1 VPKRDDRP
9 WLVSTAQYQLR
20 NGDSEEKV
28 REWLAM
34 MLTPSRNVIALA
46 RLASGEVIGS
56 ILREAKQRN
65 VQESGRKNPLT
76 MQEMTDYFHLLT
88 LYRGR
93 KQFLGLKGKYRFD
106 TESRNRLLNLIRK
119 RSDYLLDG
127 SYEKIMDEEIRKK
140 LE

>member
-1 VPKRDDRP
+1 MPKRDDRP